1 MAFVAA
7 PHGLRAEY
15 GTFSNRGFQVALG
28 SGSEPIDEKG
38 VVFSCWDKWTG
49 RSAECATLA
58 FLFLQLPQIILNTK
72 NLLAGEFAALF
83 AVPWMGQLTGLL
95 GNLSLLSYFASKRER
110 GAMIVQGVGV
120 GSTLIV
126 LMQLAIAGA
135 MPLPAFG
142 VTTLAVVLGYILNI
156 LNYQK
161 IVRPSIWQVWEE
173 AVTIGGV
180 TVLPQVMW
188 STFEPFLPHSLLP
201 AIVFGGGI
209 LCLVIL
215 ARLGKLSERM
225 LLHVGGASAWTATLL
240 FMWGPVAQMWTN
252 FLNPAN
258 IKGLSSQTVLLAM
271 IGNGLLLP
279 RALFIRDLMWFTGS
293 SWGCSMAGEGI
304 LISMYI
310 NNCVSAGLF
319 WIVSTGYVS
328 GIVGMLYKDRQVY
341 GLSSIISPLL
351 ELVSGSRRYYV

>member
-1 MAFVAA
+1 
-7 PHGLRAEY
+7 
-15 GTFSNRGFQVALG
+15 
-28 SGSEPIDEKG
+28 
-38 VVFSCWDKWTG
+38 
-49 RSAECATLA
+49 
-58 FLFLQLPQIILNTK
+58 
-72 NLLAGEFAALF
+72 
-83 AVPWMGQLTGLL
+83 
-95 GNLSLLSYFASKRER
+95 
-110 GAMIVQGVGV
+110 MIVQGVGV